1 MISARMN
8 MKSKLP
14 QPGPDFVVNTS
25 ADTDDGYCD
34 VLGQGVGN
42 QDCTAARSHRLPQIT
57 PMTRATS
64 PSRRTTPSRWWAVNC
79 RPITTA
85 ITITGNG
92 AANTI
97 LQANANPNTARYR
110 VFQVSSGG
118 NLTLNNLTIRNGRL
132 LRSLRH
138 KY

>member
-1 MISARMN
+1 MREAINAANNTNDASDITFTAYYTITLVG
-8 MKSKLP
+8 SLLP
-14 QPGPDFVVNTS
+14 S
-25 ADTDDGYCD
+25 
-34 VLGQGVGN
+34 
-42 QDCTAARSHRLPQIT
+42 
-57 PMTRATS
+57 
-64 PSRRTTPSRWWAVNC
+64 
-79 RPITTA
+79 ITTA

-118 NLTLNNLTIRNGRL
+118 NLTLNNLTIRNAFL